1 MTASCIY
8 SIDLNTNTNES
19 FNISSDNFDHFYIAS
34 LDDNGDEANYIR
46 NKANSL
52 EANFFM
58 IRILNSKTI
67 ADIIQRLYTKQD
79 ITNVAINFT
88 DGTTESFVIP
98 VDRKLSNKKLINT
111 YEDANLIDNNLCIL
125 ITDKKIR
132 YKKNLF
138 E

>member
-8 SIDLNTNTNES
+8 SIDLNTSTNES

-34 LDDNGDEANYIR
+34 LDDKGDETNYTR
-46 NKANSL
+46 GKENFL

-58 IRILNSKTI
+58 IRLLNSKSVEEI
-67 ADIIQRLYTKQD
+67 VQRLYKKQD
-79 ITNVAINFT
+79 IVNVSVNFT
-88 DGTTESFVIP
+88 DGTSESFRIP
-98 VDRKLSNKKLINT
+98 VEKKLNNKKLVNS
-111 YEDANLIDNNLCIL
+111 YEDATLVENNLCIL
-125 ITDKKIR
+125 ITDKKIK